1 MPSLTTIQYPK
12 PTDDVEF
19 QDMIR
24 DLFAQ
29 HWKDDNASVYGRSGQ
44 SQNGVDV
51 VGSPNKSEQVYGIQC
66 KLRKEKLL
74 TQKDIENEIK
84 LAKGFKPKLHSY
96 IFATTTERD
105 KNLQDFIKK
114 ISDEEKQNGGFEIQI
129 KFWDD
134 ITSLFAEYPRI
145 AQKYY
150 PQFWGEKKNLRLDYA
165 IYEEHPTEISEKS
178 PLLVGCLL
186 DLSKSMVTDT
196 ISGMSKPVKLD
207 YFIQQ
212 LVFRISAFCK
222 SEEAEEVLD
231 KLYLFLYGYGFGN
244 FKKQT
249 FKILESFGIS
259 SNKNTSSFISTD
271 KIRNIFGE
279 TALRHS
285 LPMTPSL
292 SALNR
297 NWSFYQKS
305 IDGQLLDIGLKGSS
319 LYEGLTTVK
328 KEFEKLLQRSFYK
341 YPLLFVITNGHFD
354 DATAE
359 DLLRVT
365 AELKAMNVQIAC
377 ILVDKFDILDKHTLY
392 EQENRNWTK
401 EVQLLF
407 KLSSE
412 FQKTSRFYSQILE
425 SAQKSNWVVSRAPKL
440 FFQLNQTEMIHELID
455 MIFSPLNDD

>member
-1 MPSLTTIQYPK
+1 
-12 PTDDVEF
+12 
-19 QDMIR
+19 
-24 DLFAQ
+24 
-29 HWKDDNASVYGRSGQ
+29 
-44 SQNGVDV
+44 
-51 VGSPNKSEQVYGIQC
+51 
-66 KLRKEKLL
+66 
-74 TQKDIENEIK
+74 
-84 LAKGFKPKLHSY
+84 
-96 IFATTTERD
+96 
-105 KNLQDFIKK
+105 
-114 ISDEEKQNGGFEIQI
+114 
-129 KFWDD
+129 
-134 ITSLFAEYPRI
+134 
-145 AQKYY
+145 
-150 PQFWGEKKNLRLDYA
+150 
-165 IYEEHPTEISEKS
+165 
-178 PLLVGCLL
+178 
-186 DLSKSMVTDT
+186 MVTDT